1 MGVRTIQGLGVEPPT
16 PYEISGKYLDAEVND
31 IHVWVKN
38 FKQQW
43 EIYGVT
49 LMRDSWT
56 GPTKMSIIFFLI
68 YCNGKVIFH
77 KSINTTDRF
86 EDVDYIYA
94 LLEQVLRE
102 VGEKCV
108 VQVVSDNGANFKKA
122 GKLLIQRHPHLFWTP
137 CAAHCI
143 NLMMSD
149 FGEINRYLYNH
160 LWVHA
165 LMVKFTGRELV
176 RLGITRFATNF
187 IALNN
192 YVKEIVDIVEPLYM
206 VLRLVDRKKI
216 PQIGHTLGHPDK
228 SGSTPSS
235 GSAKHLKNIVVR
247 VLSQTTTSSECER
260 NWSTFTLIHTKVRNR
275 LAYARLEKLVYIHY
289 NMRLHLRCMQE
300 EYDKEKELKT
310 YDHLDASFINNELDP
325 ILDCLQDRDNQENPL
340 LDKPGDSPRPFRIIV
355 DEAGISNVER

>member
-1 MGVRTIQGLGVEPPT
+1 
-16 PYEISGKYLDAEVND
+16 YEISGKYLDAEVND

-56 GPTKMSIIFFLI
+56 RPTKMSIIFLLI
-68 YCNGKVIFH
+68 YCN
-77 KSINTTDRF
+77 
-86 EDVDYIYA
+86 
-94 LLEQVLRE
+94 VLCE

-176 RLGITRFATNF
+176 RPGITRFATNF

-216 PQIGHTLGHPDK
+216 PQMGHVYYKLRI
-228 SGSTPSS
+228 
-235 GSAKHLKNIVVR
+235 AKDNIKKIIRYGV
-247 VLSQTTTSSECER
+247 
-260 NWSTFTLIHTKVRNR
+260 NLI
-275 LAYARLEKLVYIHY
+275 
-289 NMRLHLRCMQE
+289 
-300 EYDKEKELKT
+300 
-310 YDHLDASFINNELDP
+310 
-325 ILDCLQDRDNQENPL
+325 
-340 LDKPGDSPRPFRIIV
+340 
-355 DEAGISNVER
+355 